1 MQDEKIKEV
10 MQDESFVEEIF
21 KMETPEEVQ
30 LAFKNK
36 GIDISLDEIGTL
48 GDTINAVSDKKSHN
62 LCEEELN
69 KIVGGLRAEE
79 IINKANDLADKLKT
93 TVNDM
98 KNKSW
103 SDYTSEQKAIAVTR
117 GAIKTAGV
125 GILAL
130 GVGAIGMVGYKTVKW
145 AKNKYLIKE

>member
-21 KMETPEEVQ
+21 KMETPEDVQ
-30 LAFKNK
+30 AAFKNK
-36 GIDISLDEIGTL
+36 GIDISLDEVGTL
-48 GDTINAVSDKKSHN
+48 GDIINAMSDKKSHN

-69 KIVGGLRAEE
+69 KIVGGAKNIFYEWAEK
-79 IINKANDLADKLKT
+79 IKPVAQ
-93 TVNDM
+93 DM
-98 KNKSW
+98 NNKSW